1 MKRISRILA
10 AGFGIAVALFISFTV
25 TSSKT
30 EARPKGSCGPVLSVP
45 HGSTVVRAK
54 SGKGLRVTFPN
65 NLTVVGINCSCAAG
79 GGTCTEAFNG
89 QVIFCMTQGTC
100 TDCKAEMTQAQ

>member
-1 MKRISRILA
+1 MKRVTRIVV
-10 AGFGIAVALFISFTV
+10 AGFGAAVVLFLMFAV

-30 EARPKGSCGPVLSVP
+30 EAKPKVCGPVLHVP
-45 HGSTVVRAK
+45 LGSKVVRGP

-65 NLTVVGINCSCAAG
+65 KLAMGINCSCASG

-100 TDCKAEMTQAQ
+100 TDCKADMTQQ